1 MDAKRHPI
9 AADWRRIAAKA
20 ETEAMRMAEA
30 QGIPNHINQAAEL
43 LRSADVFGF
52 WADRLDELDQT
63 P

>member
-20 ETEAMRMAEA
+20 ETEAMRLAEA
-30 QGIPNHINQAAEL
+30 DHFNQAADL
-43 LRSADVFGF
+43 LRSADVFAF